1 VDFSKVLA
9 EIARFLDAERVRY
22 GLAGAFALWAHGL
35 QRATSDLDLI
45 TEARGQGPL
54 LTFLDALGYER
65 LHVSDGFSNHLH
77 PDPVWGRVDFIYLD
91 DRTADLIFARA
102 VRSRVLPGVEM
113 LAPSPEHIAA
123 MKVQAMKNDPARTFK
138 ELADIQFLLQVPG
151 VDDVE
156 IRGYFEKAGLSERFD
171 EIKALASTR
180 DPGDHG

>member
-1 VDFSKVLA
+1 
-9 EIARFLDAERVRY
+9 
-22 GLAGAFALWAHGL
+22 
-35 QRATSDLDLI
+35 
-45 TEARGQGPL
+45 
-54 LTFLDALGYER
+54 
-65 LHVSDGFSNHLH
+65 
-77 PDPVWGRVDFIYLD
+77 
-91 DRTADLIFARA
+91 
-102 VRSRVLPGVEM
+102 M